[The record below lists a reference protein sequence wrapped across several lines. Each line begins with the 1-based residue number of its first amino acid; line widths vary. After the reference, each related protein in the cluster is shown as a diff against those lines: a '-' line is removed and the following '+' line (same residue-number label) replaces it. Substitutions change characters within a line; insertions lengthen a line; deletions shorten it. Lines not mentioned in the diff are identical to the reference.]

1 MEIRQLQT
9 FVQVAQLQ
17 NFSKAAEI
25 LGYSQSAVTV
35 QIRLLENEVGIRL
48 FDRTGKKVSLTS
60 GGNQFLEHASRIL
73 YEVNR
78 TKILME
84 EDTELKNP
92 LHIGTIES
100 LCSEKFPEMINK
112 FRLFYPKVPIRITL
126 DSPENLIRMME
137 HNELDLVYIL
147 DMPRWDKNW
156 IKVMEKAEPVIFVTS
171 AKHRLAHEKKLCWND
186 IKQEPF
192 FLTERNA
199 NYRQALE
206 QSLALKHEF
215 ISPVLEIS
223 STAFIIRMLEEK
235 EGLSFLPKFAVEEE
249 LKKQRLTTL
258 DVEDIHIVM
267 YRQIFYHKNK
277 FKTREMDKFIQFAR
291 ENDS

>member
-9 FVQVAQLQ
+9 FIQVAQLQ
-17 NFSKAAEI
+17 NFSKAAEK

-35 QIRLLENEVGIRL
+35 QIRLLESELGLRL

-60 GGNQFLEHASRIL
+60 SGKQFLEHASKIL

-78 TKILME
+78 TKTLMQ

-100 LCSEKFPEMINK
+100 LCTEKFPSLINK
-112 FRLFYPKVPIRITL
+112 FRSLYPKVPIQITL

-156 IKVMEKAEPVIFVTS
+156 IKVIEKAEPVIFVTS
-171 AKHRLAHEKKLCWND
+171 VKHRLAREKNLCWKD
-186 IKQEPF
+186 IMNEPF

-199 NYRQALE
+199 NYRQALD
-206 QSLALKHEF
+206 QSLALKHQT
-215 ISPVLEIS
+215 ISPALEIS
-223 STAFIIRMLEEK
+223 STAFIIRMLKEN
-235 EGLSFLPKFAVEEE
+235 EGLSFLPKFAVEEDI
-249 LKKQRLTTL
+249 QNHTL
-258 DVEDIHIVM
+258 VQLDIEDIDIVM

-277 FKTREMDKFIQFAR
+277 FKTREMDKFIQFAK
-291 ENDS
+291 EDD

>member
-17 NFSKAAEI
+17 NFSKAAEM

-35 QIRLLENEVGIRL
+35 QIRLLESELGIKL
-48 FDRTGKKVSLTS
+48 FDRTSKKVGLTS
-60 GGNQFLEHASRIL
+60 GGRQFLEHAVKIL

-78 TKILME
+78 TKISMQ
-84 EDTELKNP
+84 EDTELKSP

-100 LCSEKFPEMINK
+100 LCTEKFPSLINK
-112 FRLFYPKVPIRITL
+112 FRSMYPKVSIQITL

-147 DMPRWDKNW
+147 DTPRWDKNW
-156 IKVMEKAEPVIFVTS
+156 IKVMEKAEPVIFVAS
-171 AKHRLAHEKKLCWND
+171 IKNRLADKKHLKWND
-186 IKQEPF
+186 IMQEPF

-199 NYRQALE
+199 NYRQALD
-206 QSLALKHEF
+206 QSLALKHQT

-223 STAFIIRMLEEK
+223 STAFIIRMLEEN
-235 EGLSFLPKFAVEEE
+235 EGLSFLPRFAVQEDIQN
-249 LKKQRLTTL
+249 QRIVQL
-258 DVEDIHIVM
+258 DVEDIDIVM

-277 FKTREMDKFIQFAR
+277 FKTREMDKFIQFVN
-291 ENDS
+291 EDD